1 MILSAHQSH
10 YLPWLGYLDKIDR
23 ADIFILLDD
32 VQYEKNGWQNRNRIL
47 TPRGPLW
54 LTVPVQAHLSNR
66 LIDVKIPS
74 SVSWQRDHSKSLEQN
89 YHKAPHFL
97 HLWHVL
103 QGLYEKEWSSLVA
116 LNLASLEVILKAI
129 GIEGKKRVCS
139 STLGI
144 TSQATQRLVDLCKHF
159 KADTYLS
166 GDGAAVYL
174 DVSLFEKEGIR
185 VEFQHFSHPVYPQL
199 SKGGEKF
206 VEGLSGVDLIF
217 NQGKESLDILR
228 AARKERS

>member
-23 ADIFILLDD
+23 ADIFVLLDD

-54 LTVPVQAHLSNR
+54 LTVPVHAHLSDRIN
-66 LIDVKIPS
+66 DVKITS
-74 SVSWQRDHSKSLEQN
+74 AVLWQKDHSKSLEQN
-89 YHKAPHFL
+89 YHKAPHFPP
-97 HLWHVL
+97 LWNL
-103 QGLYEKEWSSLVA
+103 LNGIYEREWSSLAA
-116 LNLASLEVILKAI
+116 LNLASLEAILKTL

-139 STLGI
+139 STLGT

-166 GDGAAVYL
+166 GDGANVYL

-185 VEFQHFSHPVYPQL
+185 VEFQHFSHPLYPQL
-199 SKGGEKF
+199 SGEGETF
-206 VEGLSGVDLIF
+206 VEGLSCVDLIF
-217 NQGKESLDILR
+217 NQGAKSLEILR
-228 AARKERS
+228 SARRK

>member
-10 YLPWLGYLDKIDR
+10 YLPWLGYMDKIDR

-47 TPRGPLW
+47 TPQGPLW
-54 LTVPVQAHLSNR
+54 LTVPVHAHLSDR

-74 SVSWQRDHSKSLEQN
+74 GVLWQKDHSKSLEQN
-89 YHKAPHFL
+89 YHNAPHFL
-97 HLWHVL
+97 HLWHL
-103 QGLYEKEWSSLVA
+103 LKGIYEKEWSSLVE
-116 LNLASLEVILKAI
+116 LNLASLEAILRAL
-129 GIEGKKRVCS
+129 GIDGKKRIRS
-139 STLGI
+139 STVGI

-166 GDGAAVYL
+166 GDGASVYL

-185 VEFQHFSHPVYPQL
+185 VAFQHFSHPMYPQL
-199 SKGGEKF
+199 LEGEENF
-206 VEGLSGVDLIF
+206 VEGLSCVDLIF
-217 NQGKESLDILR
+217 NQGAKSLEILR
-228 AARKERS
+228 NARRK